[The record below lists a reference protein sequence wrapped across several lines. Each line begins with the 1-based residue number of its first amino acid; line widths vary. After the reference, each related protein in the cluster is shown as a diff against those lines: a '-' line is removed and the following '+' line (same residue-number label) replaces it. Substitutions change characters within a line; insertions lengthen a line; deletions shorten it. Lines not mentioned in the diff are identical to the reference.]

1 MASVNGRA
9 VSVVPARAAGA
20 RPRRDYW
27 RGVVEACRRSG
38 MSQAAFCRRRGLS
51 SGTLG
56 YWKCILAREAR
67 PGRSPARLEP
77 KPPAFLPV
85 RIAGPPPRPAAMS
98 GAPPASRGEL
108 EIAQRFIDFACQPE
122 IQANVAKHIPYGAS
136 NRLAY
141 KSIPADVAAR
151 LPSSPEH
158 RAQAFLMSGKWWAD
172 NRGKVSER
180 WSQWLLQK
188 G

>member
-108 EIAQRFIDFACQPE
+108 EIALG
-122 IQANVAKHIPYGAS
+122 HG
-136 NRLAY
+136 RL
-141 KSIPADVAAR
+141 VR
-151 LPSSPEH
+151 V
-158 RAQAFLMSGKWWAD
+158 
-172 NRGKVSER
+172 RGRVDA
-180 WSQWLLQK
+180 QWLGAVIAVLEARRC
-188 G
+188 